1 MALEE
6 IRDVELL
13 GDGVVFQYL
22 VFSLQ
27 LEGATKRIARGS
39 NYISSGVDSEEA
51 LIRWTRQDL
60 EDAGFLDAG
69 GEFTVQGGGSLAR
82 NPYYGTLTLFGK
94 NTAYGADPDRESL
107 AQTFKAEFPDYEVS
121 WFGPDVAPPPKS
133 RPRVKRRR
141 PAKRRR
147 PMKRRR
153 PLKSRRA
160 K

>member
-1 MALEE
+1 MALEQ

-60 EDAGFLDAG
+60 EDAGFLDEG
-69 GEFTVQGGGSLAR
+69 GDFTVQGGGSLAR
-82 NPYYGTLTLFGK
+82 NPYNGTLTLFGK

-107 AQTFKAEFPDYEVS
+107 ARTFQTAFPDYKVS
-121 WFGPDVAPPPKS
+121 WFGPEYIPPK
-133 RPRVKRRR
+133 PKRRARRER
-141 PAKRRR
+141 PAR
-147 PMKRRR
+147 RRR
-153 PLKSRRA
+153 PLKRRPA